1 MGLYRR
7 KSLSK
12 DCNSPFFN
20 KITKLADEGNAF
32 SLMYLV
38 NYKAFNKVLPHNA
51 IQIILGT
58 KKYDFPDNWKLLPC
72 KMPKQPNVCRRLMA
86 NKNEW
91 N

>member
-12 DCNSPFFN
+12 AYNSPFFN

-32 SLMYLV
+32 RLMYLV

-58 KKYDFPDNWKLLPC
+58 KEHDFPDN
-72 KMPKQPNVCRRLMA
+72 
-86 NKNEW
+86 
-91 N
+91 